1 MNAKPALLVLAIL
14 TGSSPTLAKA
24 PAPASAP
31 VPIGSPGDWIGSS
44 DYPATALRYEMTG
57 VTAFRLTVDE
67 AGKPTQC
74 EVVGSSGFDVLDTAT
89 CDRVMAKAL
98 FTPSRDRRGKP
109 TNGTY
114 LGRIRWVMPDDHA
127 PAPPRSEF
135 FVRVLMTIDQTGK
148 AIACRTAYE
157 VPDAPPAPSK
167 ESCQSFMD
175 TFPLAMGSEVRG
187 SFQGPAAEAEFVT
200 ALAFTPELRARVLAP
215 RVGYE
220 QRALNVVRFTA
231 TKEGTLGK
239 CAFEEQRGSA
249 RMISG
254 GCLSISGSKFDPP
267 FSAIDKDGVATGWEI
282 FRVLLKTGQ

>member
-1 MNAKPALLVLAIL
+1 MNATPALLVLAML
-14 TGSSPTLAKA
+14 SGSSPAWAKA
-24 PAPASAP
+24 PAPAPVP
-31 VPIGSPGDWIGSS
+31 VPIGSPGGWISSS
-44 DYPATALRYEMTG
+44 DYPATALRHEMAG
-57 VTAFRLTVDE
+57 VTAFRLAVDE

-89 CDRVMAKAL
+89 CDRVMARAL

-114 LGRIRWVMPDDHA
+114 LGRIRWVIPEDNA
-127 PAPPRSEF
+127 PAPPRSEL
-135 FVRVLMTIDQTGK
+135 FVRLLMTIDQTGK
-148 AIACRTAYE
+148 AIACRTVYE
-157 VPDAPPAPSK
+157 VPDAPPAPIK

-187 SFQGPAAEAEFVT
+187 SFQGPAAEVEFVT

-231 TKEGTLGK
+231 TKEGKLGK
-239 CAFEEQRGSA
+239 CAFEEQRGPE

-254 GCLSISGSKFDPP
+254 GCLPISASKFDPP
-267 FSAIDKDGVATGWEI
+267 FSAIDKDGVATGWQI